1 MKKNYRYSNFV
12 MLQAS
17 LIICGF
23 FLELIDRFKEYNMLY
38 TSEYGSL
45 LKKRIEAG
53 INLVAVDIRSTQRNA
68 TRTVVEIVDDAR
80 GKLVSFFTSLT
91 NAYRNDKTMLAT
103 LKRTLGYDAFMKKMQ
118 NYNQEAAIQFV
129 NAFTVNILQY
139 RDDIIAKGIPAIR
152 MDEISGFGKELLDA
166 NVAQESEKEKSIQL
180 TAEQQTEFNAI
191 YTEVIAICKEG
202 QNIFK
207 SDAAMRSRFVFDT
220 IVAGFGGTRNSD
232 EPEEDDEPEQPAK

>member
-23 FLELIDRFKEYNMLY
+23 FLELIDMFKEYNMLY

-53 INLVAVDIRSTQRNA
+53 ISLVAVDIRSAQRNA

-80 GKLVSFFTSLT
+80 GKLVSFFTSLA
-91 NAYRNDKTMLAT
+91 NAYRNDKTMLAA
-103 LKRTLGYDAFMKKMQ
+103 LKRTLGYDAFMKKTRE
-118 NYNQEAAIQFV
+118 YNQEAAIQFV
-129 NAFTVNILQY
+129 NAFTANILQY
-139 RDDIIAKGIPAIR
+139 RDAIIAQGIPAIR

-180 TAEQQTEFNAI
+180 TAAQQTEFNAI

-220 IVAGFGGTRNSD
+220 IVAGFGGTRSSD
-232 EPEEDDEPEQPAK
+232 EPEGDDESEQPAK